1 MIAGL
6 LLGLLTILLS
16 RSDISGNG
24 WSLSGNAALVVPF
37 GVGPALVAGGWSA
50 IVLRMRDHP
59 RWLQLGVGSGLV
71 GLVLV
76 ACSFLSLILFGPA
89 RRDAGATGSIFFGF
103 LVYGWLLGG
112 PIVAAII
119 PAPDP
124 PRSEMPWWSIIAAL
138 VLPLG
143 LVAGCSATTSMSPG

>member
-1 MIAGL
+1 LLAGIV
-6 LLGLLTILLS
+6 LGAVTIVLS
-16 RSDISGNG
+16 HTRISGNG

-37 GVGPALVAGGWSA
+37 GVGPAVVASGWSA

-59 RWLQLGVGSGLV
+59 RWLQFGVGIGLV

-103 LVYGWLLGG
+103 LVYGWVLAG
-112 PIVAAII
+112 PLVGAII

-124 PRSEMPWWSIIAAL
+124 PRPGAPVWSIVAAL
-138 VLPLG
+138 ILPVSLI
-143 LVAGCSATTSMSPG
+143 AGCSATTAIPLG